1 MFCGEVNEKFVK
13 QGFDIHYWKDCPMLK
28 QCNEC
33 KQVIEIAV
41 QNEHLLTE
49 CQFKNNYKKCP
60 RCTEA
65 VNVTIPQENDYHFKA
80 KQCLPYDK
88 KSKLKLNFT
97 SVTFLET
104 NEF

>member
-49 CQFKNNYKKCP
+49 CQFKSNYKKCP

-88 KSKLKLNFT
+88 KSKLKYFN
-97 SVTFLET
+97 
-104 NEF
+104 N